1 MYKSIKKNEEN
12 FGTLSLCSSPFYDI
26 LNNDLYKDS
35 KTFIKE
41 KSNDKIKKSGYH
53 SYKIVKTIEIQ
64 PKSQNN
70 DKYDTSKILII
81 SNPHGKNSDLVS
93 NGIELRKIEEK
104 FENKFGKENKNQ
116 YEYILEKN
124 KNYGYNYIDEKNC
137 LKRKEGTGNIFM
149 PLEYF
154 KEWATYTYVCN
165 PHYGC
170 LSYVLDIKDKT
181 ENLYIYKI
189 KLNEKQLFTCQVC
202 FQSFRAHRDKID
214 KIKKIFICDETK
226 TEQKDKI
233 CLINN
238 EFLLNYNFCGI
249 KIIKKEKDASFTVM
263 KNFCSYKNNDY
274 DFSSIK
280 EANLLLDSGEYY
292 IMIYPESSIK
302 AGVIRFLSEKE
313 IEINLLKK
321 ENIKKSKNWTTE
333 IIFKNIFDKFD
344 FDSSNRNY
352 SSNIN
357 DYKLFLNSAPNKGI
371 HADFHK
377 EDFLP
382 GIKEYYLHFKNIA
395 EEKGLEA
402 DEAIYSISKDGETYF
417 YDIIEPRSLNK
428 IFRIRKKNG
437 EKKVDQ
443 IFDKT
448 MQFRDSF
455 AIPYKVN
462 NEKELFYKIKNNKEP
477 LCCLMNQYDENID
490 ALASGTIYLTRYHNE
505 VKNEDILLVE
515 TDKSGSLK
523 QRQQPPLF
531 VIILDISGSMIKYAD
546 DLQKQIIPKLLRKL
560 GYFWEDKDFYN
571 KLVEKKVT
579 NVELLYAISSK
590 IKLDKFLKY
599 YNLQDSINPEAL
611 KKFCNNIIPLI
622 TFSDG
627 SDFYFYDIF
636 KFENNG
642 LYGGSTYFKKAAYHL
657 KMLLNSVSRERSI
670 RLLSFSDG
678 DIYDSNK
685 SLKILN
691 KILNSGK
698 TKHQMNSVSVRINH
712 YNQPDTKILMKLSS
726 FSHPICDMTQLVI
739 NLKEEKNIDE
749 EVDKLYKLF
758 INDDMIYNLKIT
770 SDLIFMS
777 NDFSSS
783 AFSHEQYF
791 NRKNQCLRINKHL
804 ENINEYQSIL
814 KSPFGKIIIEEG
826 GKLNEHN
833 FYNIMSNNASN
844 LAQRILERKVNQ
856 SNNLK
861 QNQEIIDYLKEIE
874 KNFNNKTKLY
884 KFFEEINN
892 NPEIYKMNNNELSE
906 YISKVKDE
914 AKEII
919 KINTN
924 LEKKNNDDKDRLI
937 KDLED
942 TINLKKDEIR
952 KEKIDNLNKEEKI
965 NILNNENNKIKKD
978 NDILKAYYKELYNE
992 YYRLEESSIKVS
1004 NDKNELEKEKTKLRE
1019 DINKINALNFNLN
1032 NDYNNILIKR

>member
-1 MYKSIKKNEEN
+1 MSIDYKSKIFEIFAKYDSNVQNIVKKLREYYKYNILETIKKNLYNKIEAKYSNLNDEIINEISEQVKSKKLKLEFEYKEPPEPYNYDDENEIKLQESIKKIKYFSNYNQKEEVIWKSSREILGENTVILPEKIDNSNFNQGCIGDCYFISCVNSLSQVPQLLYFIMGLSFKHYENKATKIFIVYFFIDGKWKIVKVKDSFPCFKNSNKLIGVKPKNNELFMMILEKAWAKINGGYDQIECGKNKNIFELFLGCRCKCFNSDNIDKMYKSIKKNEEN

-26 LNNDLYKDS
+26 LNNDVYKDS

-477 LCCLMNQYDENID
+477 
-490 ALASGTIYLTRYHNE
+490 
-505 VKNEDILLVE
+505 
-515 TDKSGSLK
+515 
-523 QRQQPPLF
+523 
-531 VIILDISGSMIKYAD
+531 
-546 DLQKQIIPKLLRKL
+546 
-560 GYFWEDKDFYN
+560 
-571 KLVEKKVT
+571 
-579 NVELLYAISSK
+579 
-590 IKLDKFLKY
+590 
-599 YNLQDSINPEAL
+599 
-611 KKFCNNIIPLI
+611 
-622 TFSDG
+622 
-627 SDFYFYDIF
+627 
-636 KFENNG
+636 
-642 LYGGSTYFKKAAYHL
+642 
-657 KMLLNSVSRERSI
+657 
-670 RLLSFSDG
+670 
-678 DIYDSNK
+678 
-685 SLKILN
+685 
-691 KILNSGK
+691 
-698 TKHQMNSVSVRINH
+698 
-712 YNQPDTKILMKLSS
+712 
-726 FSHPICDMTQLVI
+726 
-739 NLKEEKNIDE
+739 
-749 EVDKLYKLF
+749 
-758 INDDMIYNLKIT
+758 
-770 SDLIFMS
+770 
-777 NDFSSS
+777 
-783 AFSHEQYF
+783 
-791 NRKNQCLRINKHL
+791 
-804 ENINEYQSIL
+804 
-814 KSPFGKIIIEEG
+814 
-826 GKLNEHN
+826 
-833 FYNIMSNNASN
+833 
-844 LAQRILERKVNQ
+844 
-856 SNNLK
+856 
-861 QNQEIIDYLKEIE
+861 
-874 KNFNNKTKLY
+874 
-884 KFFEEINN
+884 
-892 NPEIYKMNNNELSE
+892 
-906 YISKVKDE
+906 
-914 AKEII
+914 
-919 KINTN
+919 
-924 LEKKNNDDKDRLI
+924 
-937 KDLED
+937 
-942 TINLKKDEIR
+942 
-952 KEKIDNLNKEEKI
+952 
-965 NILNNENNKIKKD
+965 
-978 NDILKAYYKELYNE
+978 
-992 YYRLEESSIKVS
+992 
-1004 NDKNELEKEKTKLRE
+1004 
-1019 DINKINALNFNLN
+1019 
-1032 NDYNNILIKR
+1032 